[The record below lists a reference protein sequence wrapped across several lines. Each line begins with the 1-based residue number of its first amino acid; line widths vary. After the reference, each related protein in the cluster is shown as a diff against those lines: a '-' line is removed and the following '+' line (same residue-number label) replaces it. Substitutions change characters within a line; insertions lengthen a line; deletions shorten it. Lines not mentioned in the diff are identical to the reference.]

1 MQGIDFRQFVDSFDF
16 DQLMRF
22 FSSEAYM
29 DVIKNHVFIV
39 VAAVYL
45 ALIAY
50 HKTRGFGTKA
60 LAYTVVFLIYGTAA
74 VVIKNSHITDLGP
87 FLLLLVLSLAAAVYV
102 IFTRLILNK

>member
-1 MQGIDFRQFVDSFDF
+1 MQGIDFRHFVDSFDF

-22 FSSEAYM
+22 FTSEAYK
-29 DVIKNHVFIV
+29 DVIHSHVFIV

-60 LAYTVVFLIYGTAA
+60 LVYTVVLLVYGTGV
-74 VVIKNSHITDLGP
+74 VVIKNSRITDIGP
-87 FLLLLVLSLAAAVYV
+87 FLLLLGLSLSAAVYA
-102 IFTRLILNK
+102 IFTRLVLNK